1 MTSSTTA
8 AAEARRARRTASVVW
23 GLSLLVHVAALV
35 AMLLWEPLGQG
46 LLRFDRAE
54 ADRRKEEVKERSE
67 SLLEAQR
74 REREKRRLDE
84 KTSTSLKREE
94 QVRKQRKMAD
104 DLRTLEASRRDLEKV
119 RLEKLAQVAARAKE
133 EIQDGE
139 TATLVSE
146 ARALLTRVEQYGEDP
161 DADKPLGGE
170 LRDLAVKIHWGA
182 GSKPGFFSPEQVR
195 RNAVGILE
203 QLATMET
210 RIEEHADKEAPKLK
224 DVSAQIARVAAKARI
239 VAGQFDLAA
248 YNDVSASHLHA
259 DPPTPRE
266 PLAAADPADAYDRA
280 VEVEA
285 EINTIREDIAAAE
298 IANSQ
303 NLPFKD
309 ALERVGK
316 ADPERPDLGGQLR
329 RAAVDTIGDL
339 NEYRRLLEAAKDET
353 ERMAVRAEGLAF
365 ALRGE
370 EDPER
375 ALARRLTNS
384 RSWGRKLAAS
394 RGQLVDLTGYM
405 RGGGIGGDASAGMG
419 DSGGGDADLTR
430 RGSDMQAS
438 ARASAEATL
447 SSERVYAHSL
457 PGRRFGPSS
466 ARKGWLYIDTWYV
479 IGPWQRINGP
489 DFPGAFPPQ
498 ISVDLD
504 AEYFDGYV
512 VPDMN
517 LDGRLKWQFHQAD
530 SLRVQPPVVV
540 GGSVYFAFTDVY
552 FEAPQDMLLAIA
564 SDDAAK
570 VWINDF
576 VVWQDQGLSSWQMDE
591 GFRKVSF
598 RQGYNRV
605 LVRFENGP
613 GFCYFSMLICPPH
626 AVTGN

>member
-1 MTSSTTA
+1 V
-8 AAEARRARRTASVVW
+8 AAEDRQARATASVVW
-23 GLSLLVHVAALV
+23 TLSLLVHALALAAMV
-35 AMLLWEPLGQG
+35 LWEPLGKG
-46 LLRFDRAE
+46 LLIFNRAD
-54 ADRRKEEVKERSE
+54 ADRRKDEVKARSE

-119 RLEKLAQVAARAKE
+119 RLEKLEQVAARTKE
-133 EIQDGE
+133 EVQDGE
-139 TATLVSE
+139 AGTLEAEARGLLTLVG
-146 ARALLTRVEQYGEDP
+146 QYADDP
-161 DADKPLGGE
+161 RRDKPLGEE
-170 LRDLAVKIHWGA
+170 LRGQAVKINWGA
-182 GSKPGFFSPEQVR
+182 GHKSGFFTPEQVR
-195 RNAVGILE
+195 KNAVGILE
-203 QLATMET
+203 QLATMEA
-210 RIEEHADKEAPKLK
+210 RIEAHADKEAPKLR
-224 DVSAQIARVAAKARI
+224 DVSAQIERVAAVARI
-239 VAGQFDLAA
+239 VAGKFDVAA
-248 YNDVSASHLHA
+248 YNDVSASHLRS
-259 DPPTPRE
+259 DPPKPRE

-280 VEVEA
+280 VDLEG
-285 EINTIREDIAAAE
+285 EINKIRVDIAAAE

-303 NLPFKD
+303 NLPFRD
-309 ALERVGK
+309 ALDRVGK
-316 ADPERPDLGGQLR
+316 ADPERPDLGNQLR
-329 RAAVDTIGDL
+329 NAAVDTIGDL

-353 ERMAVRAEGLAF
+353 ERMAVRAEGMAH

-370 EDPER
+370 DDPER
-375 ALARRLTNS
+375 ALAKRLTNS
-384 RSWGRKLAAS
+384 RTWGRKLAAS
-394 RGQLVDLTGYM
+394 GGKLVDLTGYM
-405 RGGGIGGDASAGMG
+405 RGGGGTGGDASAGMG

-430 RGSDMQAS
+430 RGSDMMAVT
-438 ARASAEATL
+438 RASAEATL

-498 ISVDLD
+498 VSIDLD

-512 VPDMN
+512 VPDKQ

-540 GGSVYFAFTDVY
+540 GGSVYYAFTDVY

-591 GFRKVSF
+591 GFRKVYF

-613 GFCYFSMLICPPH
+613 ASATSRC
-626 AVTGN
+626 